1 MIVPE
6 SALPWIQ
13 LHRTA
18 VTNIR
23 KDLGGSFIRLGDIGA
38 AYTRMIL
45 IDYDEMIK
53 GHWLP
58 ETCNAILDIG
68 CGMAGIDVLLYR
80 HYVEPRLFLL
90 DGDGQVESQADKINF
105 HPEGMKPFND
115 MAVMKELL
123 SVNGV
128 DEEKVSPLPIAYQ
141 GSLIHVDLCIS
152 LLSWGW
158 HYSVGTYLD
167 LVRHSL
173 RPGGRL
179 ILDVRAGQGGER
191 ALADAGF
198 ELLGAIRS
206 GPKGSR
212 LCYRIKGE
220 SAQELDS
227 SVFS

>member
-1 MIVPE
+1 MIIPK

-18 VTNIR
+18 A
-23 KDLGGSFIRLGDIGA
+23 SGDIA
-38 AYTRMIL
+38 LAYTRMIL
-45 IDYDEMIK
+45 IDYDELIK

-58 ETCNAILDIG
+58 ESCNDILDIG

-80 HYVEPRLFLL
+80 HYGKPLLFLL

-115 MAVMKELL
+115 MAAMKALL
-123 SVNGV
+123 SANGIDLERV
-128 DEEKVSPLPIAYQ
+128 FTLPIGYEGASGQ
-141 GSLIHVDLCIS
+141 VDLCIS

-158 HYSVGTYLD
+158 HYPVKTYLD
-167 LVRHSL
+167 LVCRCL

-179 ILDVRAGQGGER
+179 ILDLRVGVGGER
-191 ALADAGF
+191 DLADAGF
-198 ELLGAIRS
+198 ELIGTIRS

-212 LCYRIKGE
+212 LCYWLKGE
-220 SAQELDS
+220 PAHELES